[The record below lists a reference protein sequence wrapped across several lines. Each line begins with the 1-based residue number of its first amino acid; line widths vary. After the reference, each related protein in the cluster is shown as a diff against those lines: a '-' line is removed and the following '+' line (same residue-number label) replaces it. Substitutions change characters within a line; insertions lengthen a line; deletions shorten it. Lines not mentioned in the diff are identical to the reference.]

1 MPSYQDA
8 LDLFHEWTVTDS
20 LRRHGYAVEA
30 AMGFYAEHYGE
41 DVETWRM
48 AGLLH
53 DIDYEKHQTLEEH
66 PYVGVAMLREKGYPE
81 DILEAIM
88 GHANHTNTPRTTL
101 LARVLFAVDELAG
114 FIMAIGYVRPTG
126 LEGMSPKSVTKKL
139 KDKPFAAAV
148 SREDVRNG
156 AADLGIELN
165 QHIAHVISGMQRDA
179 TRLGF
184 DSSDKG

>member
-1 MPSYQDA
+1 MPTYADA
-8 LDLFHEWTVTDS
+8 LALFHEWTLTDS

-30 AMGFYAEHYGE
+30 AMGFYAKHFGADEQL
-41 DVETWRM
+41 WRM

-53 DIDYEKHQTLEEH
+53 DIDYEKHQSLDEH

-81 DILEAIM
+81 EMLDAIM
-88 GHANHTNTPRTTL
+88 GHANHTGSERVSL
-101 LARVLFAVDELAG
+101 ISKVLFAVDELAG
-114 FIMAIGYVRPTG
+114 FIMAVGYVRPTG

-148 SREDVRNG
+148 SREDIRDG
-156 AADLGIELN
+156 AADLNIELA
-165 QHIAHVISGMQRDA
+165 QHIANVISGMQADA

-184 DSSDKG
+184 TSS